1 MRVLISVT
9 SYLLPPLPYSSSR
22 NLSRVYTSVR
32 VSVRVTCH
40 ILRTQSIPAR
50 RSDPLI
56 RVPSGCVS
64 QSRLREDE
72 PRTLISLAKM
82 MIEYS
87 TLSYV
92 GCFYSL
98 EMR

>member
-9 SYLLPPLPYSSSR
+9 SYLLPPYLTHHGTFR
-22 NLSRVYTSVR
+22 GYT
-32 VSVRVTCH
+32 
-40 ILRTQSIPAR
+40 LRTRVCSCDMSYSAPNLIPAR